1 MIFLELLFMN
11 DHFGSSVSALEIIK
25 ISEIKRIQAKPV
37 EIFIELRK
45 TTQRKQETIARV
57 PHTGRWK

>member
-1 MIFLELLFMN
+1 MN
-11 DHFGSSVSALEIIK
+11 DHFGSSVSALEIIIK

-45 TTQRKQETIARV
+45 ATQRKQESIARV
-57 PHTGRWK
+57 PHTGR

>member
-11 DHFGSSVSALEIIK
+11 DHFGSSVSALEIIIK

-45 TTQRKQETIARV
+45 ATQRKQESIARV
-57 PHTGRWK
+57 PHTGR